1 MVRGRFITLEGTEGV
16 GKTTNVSVIASTLR
30 DAGIDVVVTREPGGT
45 PMAEEIRK
53 VLLTVRDE
61 PVAPLA
67 ELLLVFAARAQH
79 IAQLIEPA
87 LSRGCWVVSD
97 RFTDASWAYQ
107 GGGRGGNREHL
118 AVLEGMV
125 HGALQ
130 PDLTL
135 FLDLDPDVAALRMAD
150 RDRDRFEREDRDFFV
165 RVRTAYLDRARMYS
179 RFRVIDAS
187 GSPETVAT
195 TVRAAVERYLLDLAD
210 LDNDDD

>member
-87 LSRGCWVVSD
+87 LSRGW
-97 RFTDASWAYQ
+97 
-107 GGGRGGNREHL
+107 
-118 AVLEGMV
+118 
-125 HGALQ
+125 
-130 PDLTL
+130 
-135 FLDLDPDVAALRMAD
+135 
-150 RDRDRFEREDRDFFV
+150 
-165 RVRTAYLDRARMYS
+165 
-179 RFRVIDAS
+179 
-187 GSPETVAT
+187 
-195 TVRAAVERYLLDLAD
+195 
-210 LDNDDD
+210 